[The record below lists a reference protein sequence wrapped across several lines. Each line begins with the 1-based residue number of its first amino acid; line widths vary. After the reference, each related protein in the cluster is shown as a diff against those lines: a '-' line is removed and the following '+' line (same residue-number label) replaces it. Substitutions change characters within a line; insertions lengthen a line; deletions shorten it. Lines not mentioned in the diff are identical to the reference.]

1 MSLFSAYV
9 LPLQR
14 QMHVTRIW
22 PSIRAYLY
30 STKTP
35 PEPPRQL
42 KTDSITVKTREQNRR
57 LVEYHKVYDRKYRKD
72 NLEKRREDYRVWYQA
87 HSDYQRFRGYLFR
100 HPGWAQ
106 KELTWKTHRLIATEE
121 RVKRAC
127 ASCGHHEFAGLK
139 MWWARKNEN
148 PDADSVEYDCTYCFY
163 AIDPERSKPVGY
175 EDLAFGDML
184 LALHK
189 ARREHDKTL
198 KAKPSPSSS
207 EDEKSR

>member
-72 NLEKRREDYRVWYQA
+72 NLDKRREDYRVWYQA

-100 HPGWAQ
+100 HPVWAQ

-198 KAKPSPSSS
+198 TKPSPSSS